1 MTKKVVKPSEFG
13 NFDDY
18 TIKKVDAEQRLAN
31 RFALFVNTPKGGIF
45 VCGGSDPPVIFKN
58 DNFNGVLVAAS
69 LKESEEALSVLREV
83 GANVRNIFSENDFYA
98 AIAAE
103 FLSNY
108 LKAVLEDLR
117 IPVAVAA
124 EFMAVD
130 LFSSKVIRVFFSGD
144 IAIDDL
150 TATQEKYFFIGLHS
164 KKVEDLIKKELEKY
178 KFSEILSKPGSAIVT
193 ELEKIATILKKKFDF
208 KYINFLA

>member
-1 MTKKVVKPSEFG
+1 MAKKVIKPSEFG

-31 RFALFVNTPKGGIF
+31 RFVLFVNTPKGGIF

-58 DNFNGVLVAAS
+58 DNFNAVLVAAS
-69 LKESEEALSVLREV
+69 LKESGEALSVLREV
-83 GANVRNIFSENDFYA
+83 GVHVRNTFSESDFYA
-98 AIAAE
+98 AIATE
-103 FLSNY
+103 FLSDY
-108 LKAVLEDLR
+108 LRTVLEDLR

-130 LFSSKVIRVFFSGD
+130 LFSNKIIRVFFSGD

-150 TATQEKYFFIGLHS
+150 EKTQEKYFFVGSHS
-164 KKVEDLIKKELEKY
+164 KQVQDLIKKELEKY
-178 KFSEILSKPGSAIVT
+178 KFSEILSKSDSVLAT
-193 ELEKIATILKKKFDF
+193 ELEKVAVILKKKFDF
-208 KYINFLA
+208 QYINFIA